1 LGLWAMHI
9 IDLTADNRSA
19 IEQAAV
25 LLVEGFREHSPAA
38 WPDLEAALAEMEE
51 VLGADR
57 ICRAAMDDDGALLGF
72 IGGGPQYDGH
82 VWELHPLVVREEAR
96 GRGIGTALVRD
107 LEERVRERGAVTLWL
122 GTDDE
127 DDMTSLGGV
136 DLYPDPLEHLRRIR
150 NLKRHPFEF
159 YRKMG
164 FTIVGVLP
172 DANGPG
178 KPDIYMAKRVAREG

>member
-1 LGLWAMHI
+1 SH
-9 IDLTADNRSA
+9 LTRDNDQA
-19 IEQAAV
+19 IRKAAE

-72 IGGGPQYDGH
+72 IGGGPQYDRH

-164 FTIVGVLP
+164 FT
-172 DANGPG
+172 
-178 KPDIYMAKRVAREG
+178 